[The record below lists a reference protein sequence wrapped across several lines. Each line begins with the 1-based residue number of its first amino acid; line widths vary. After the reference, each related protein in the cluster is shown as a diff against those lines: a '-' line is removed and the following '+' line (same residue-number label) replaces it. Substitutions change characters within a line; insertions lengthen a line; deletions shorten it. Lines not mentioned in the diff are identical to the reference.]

1 MWLNNRARALM
12 LRESLGGRGV
22 GEKMG
27 GLASSR

>member
-1 MWLNNRARALM
+1 MSLNNRARAGM

-22 GEKMG
+22 GGEIG